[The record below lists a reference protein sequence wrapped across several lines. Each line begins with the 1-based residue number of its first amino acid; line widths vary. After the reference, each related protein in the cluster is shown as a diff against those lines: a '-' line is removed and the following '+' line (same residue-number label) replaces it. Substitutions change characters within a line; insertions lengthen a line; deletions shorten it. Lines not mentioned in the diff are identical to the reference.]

1 MPVNKIIMEEL
12 EPQKSWWSR
21 NWKWVVPVGG
31 CFTLIILVVLGLA
44 GLFFG
49 ISSAVTDTSAYTEA
63 MKRTTENEYIIE
75 VLGEPIEKDGFGSTS
90 VNYTN
95 GYKTIEFTT
104 PIKGPK
110 GTATLKVIGEGMD
123 DVWKYSQMDVF
134 IGTED
139 TIVNL
144 LEDKVLNEDF

>member
-1 MPVNKIIMEEL
+1 
-12 EPQKSWWSR
+12 
-21 NWKWVVPVGG
+21 VGG
-31 CFTLIILVVLGLA
+31 CFTLILLVLLGIG
-44 GLFFG
+44 GLFYG

-63 MKRTTENEYIIE
+63 MKRTTENAYIIE
-75 VLGEPIEKDGFGSTS
+75 TLGEPIEKDGYGSTS

-95 GYKTIEFTT
+95 GYKTVDFTT

-144 LEDKVLNEDF
+144 LEESMLIEDY